1 VPKRQKKEE
10 MASYKKNDNRTT
22 LGREISD
29 KALDIEEKSFDIID
43 REICSHSYNELE
55 WNIVRRVIHAT
66 ADFDFA
72 RSGLIIFHENAIEAA
87 FQAIKNKCSIITD
100 VEMVLSAINKKSLTN
115 LGLRIQCNIS
125 NPEVINEARK
135 LNKTRSQMAMRC
147 TATEMNRGIVVIGNA
162 PTALYETINMI
173 REGIT
178 KPALVVGVPVG
189 FVSAAESKNEL
200 SKLDIPFITN
210 LGRKGGSPAAAS
222 IINAIMLLY
231 QSRPR

>member
-1 VPKRQKKEE
+1 
-10 MASYKKNDNRTT
+10 M
-22 LGREISD
+22 SD
-29 KALDIEEKSFDIID
+29 KALDIEEKSFDVID

-72 RSGLIIFHENAIEAA
+72 RSGLIIFHKNAIEAA

-100 VEMVLSAINKKSLTN
+100 VEMVFSAINKKSLTN

-147 TATEMNRGIVVIGNA
+147 TATEMNGGIVVIGNA

-173 REGIT
+173 REGVT

>member
-1 VPKRQKKEE
+1 MPKRQNKGE
-10 MASYKKNDNRTT
+10 MASYKKNDSRAT
-22 LGREISD
+22 LGREMSD

-115 LGLRIQCNIS
+115 LG
-125 NPEVINEARK
+125 
-135 LNKTRSQMAMRC
+135 
-147 TATEMNRGIVVIGNA
+147 
-162 PTALYETINMI
+162 
-173 REGIT
+173 
-178 KPALVVGVPVG
+178 
-189 FVSAAESKNEL
+189 
-200 SKLDIPFITN
+200 
-210 LGRKGGSPAAAS
+210 RKGGSPAAAS

>member
-1 VPKRQKKEE
+1 MKEWSTLFWNVPKRQKKEE

-72 RSGLIIFHENAIEAA
+72 RSGLIIFHKNAIEAA

-100 VEMVLSAINKKSLTN
+100 VEMV
-115 LGLRIQCNIS
+115 
-125 NPEVINEARK
+125 
-135 LNKTRSQMAMRC
+135 
-147 TATEMNRGIVVIGNA
+147 
-162 PTALYETINMI
+162 
-173 REGIT
+173 
-178 KPALVVGVPVG
+178 
-189 FVSAAESKNEL
+189 F
-200 SKLDIPFITN
+200 
-210 LGRKGGSPAAAS
+210 
-222 IINAIMLLY
+222 
-231 QSRPR
+231 

>member
-1 VPKRQKKEE
+1 
-10 MASYKKNDNRTT
+10 M
-22 LGREISD
+22 SD

-100 VEMVLSAINKKSLTN
+100 VEMVLSAINKKSLAN

-147 TATEMNRGIVVIGNA
+147 TATEMNGGIVVIGNA

-178 KPALVVGVPVG
+178 KPALVVGTPVG

>member
-10 MASYKKNDNRTT
+10 MASYKKNDNRAT
-22 LGREISD
+22 LGREMSD

-100 VEMVLSAINKKSLTN
+100 VEMVVSAINKKSLTN

-135 LNKTRSQMAMRC
+135 LNKTKSQMAMRC
-147 TATEMNRGIVVIGNA
+147 TATEMNGGIVVIGNA

-178 KPALVVGVPVG
+178 KPALVVGTPVG

-231 QSRPR
+231 QSRLR

>member
-1 VPKRQKKEE
+1 MPKRQKKEE

-147 TATEMNRGIVVIGNA
+147 TATEMNGGIVVIGNA